1 MAIDINSYLAND
13 ETIVASYE
21 KKKNKYYATDRRL
34 IFTQKKHLEDAA
46 YNHIT
51 KISMDKVSHKA
62 LIAVGIILFLL
73 GLAVQLIDSSSS
85 AGIGILVIGII
96 FIVLFFILRGSVYT
110 IKLSSGDVIPV
121 PITKSSNVEAF
132 IKAIRDKMR

>member
-73 GLAVQLIDSSSS
+73 GLE
-85 AGIGILVIGII
+85 
-96 FIVLFFILRGSVYT
+96 
-110 IKLSSGDVIPV
+110 SG
-121 PITKSSNVEAF
+121 T
-132 IKAIRDKMR
+132 